1 MRLVSLENMKYLCS
15 SAYWRLFLSC
25 VGRNVPVCLFSLRD
39 EVGGTLAGAID
50 VDHESGQTVGAE
62 HHVLFND
69 WKSCVDVVLVWV
81 LSVNESYAKER

>member
-1 MRLVSLENMKYLCS
+1 MVSLENMKYLCS
-15 SAYWRLFLSC
+15 SAYWRLFLSY
-25 VGRNVPVCLFSLRD
+25 VGRNEPVCLCSLHD

-50 VDHESGQTVGAE
+50 VDHESGQTVGAK

-69 WKSCVDVVLVWV
+69 WKSSVDVVLVWV